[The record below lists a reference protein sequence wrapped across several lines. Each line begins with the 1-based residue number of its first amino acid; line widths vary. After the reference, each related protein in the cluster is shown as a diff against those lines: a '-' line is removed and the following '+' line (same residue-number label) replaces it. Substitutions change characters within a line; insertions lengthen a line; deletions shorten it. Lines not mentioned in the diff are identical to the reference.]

1 MTKTMSGNWVT
12 FEYKGAPYMSKAF
25 KDKNRNCLRVDGVA
39 VYATECALV
48 TIHDTQGKA
57 LQALNAA
64 KAAKTNKTSKQTS
77 NKQTSKTSKTSKQNK
92 TSKQDAKSERDK
104 HNNAI
109 LATIPAKN
117 RAKVAKML
125 KDVHEAGFPMARLA
139 VNKNHQLDAL
149 RIYSGEQGK
158 GHSAEFKAT
167 MTERATRY
175 LEKRE
180 AAKAKG
186 KPAPKAPVCCF
197 YWTPTHG
204 GQLYARGVFGEIQ
217 D

>member
-1 MTKTMSGNWVT
+1 MTRAMAGNWCT
-12 FEYKGAPYMSKAF
+12 FEHNGQVYMSKAF
-25 KDKNRNCLRVDGVA
+25 KNKNRNCLRVDGVQ

-64 KAAKTNKTSKQTS
+64 KAEKANK
-77 NKQTSKTSKTSKQNK
+77 TSKTSKTSNKKQSK

-104 HNNAI
+104 HNAAI
-109 LATIPAKN
+109 LATVPAKN
-117 RAKVAKML
+117 RAKVKAQLEQVQK
-125 KDVHEAGFPMARLA
+125 AGFSMARLA
-139 VNKNHQLDAL
+139 VNKNHQLDAI
-149 RIYSGEQGK
+149 RIYSGEKGK
-158 GHSAEFKAT
+158 GHNEAFKAT
-167 MTERATRY
+167 MTERAIRY

-186 KPAPKAPVCCF
+186 KQPPKPPTCCF

-204 GQLYARGVFGEIQ
+204 GQLYARGVFGDIQ